1 MYLLALDKY
10 QNDPVAMKKY
20 LRETYEKVMMN
31 MKKYMVCRE
40 ISILNSMTYIFEHIK
55 NAVIDVTASFCN
67 EEDRIYI
74 ETKNW
79 DDIRYRK
86 KLFDVLIDLEYR
98 PIMIWIF
105 FHTNY
110 YLLDNLDQQRKILME
125 NIELFYKFY
134 PKRLTY
140 ETINDIYNACQKS
153 NPLFSI
159 SYQNRNNHVI
169 LENYSKLLRKMCPDL
184 NYNGVTSNRSVNKK
198 IRVCFFSEFL
208 TVDSSVLRDRI
219 GIITQ
224 LPKDKFDVYYMSF
237 NSPNEI
243 NGYVSKFLYSN
254 MKNFYVQLPVDL
266 IEARKHIM
274 RYNFDIIVYC
284 EIGMIMRSIYL
295 AHSRLAPV
303 QITTWGHSETSGI
316 NTIDYFVSSK
326 YFEIDKSKAQ
336 NHYSE
341 QLHLMNSLS
350 TYYFPPSK
358 LLLPPRHKFQTREE
372 LKLEPN
378 SHLYGCIQ
386 SSFKISE
393 DFEKILAGILK
404 MDPKGYILMSLG
416 KPFCKSQIERM
427 QSLMGDDDFQRLIWL
442 PNMGISSYLN
452 IIKLLDVM
460 LDPYPF
466 GGCNTSFE
474 AFDFN
479 VPVVTMP
486 TKYLNGRFTFGMY
499 KKMGFIDLVADSPQT
514 YIKLAVRCATDRKWR
529 EVIQEKINRNKILL
543 FQEQESVKEWS
554 EFLESVYHEKVMK
567 PIEKPIENK
576 SSNSNSSSVE
586 DDLGDWKKIIQP
598 INITNNESTLT
609 IAEY

>member
-10 QNDPVAMKKY
+10 PNDPIAMKKY
-20 LRETYEKVMMN
+20 LRETYAKIMMN
-31 MKKYMVCRE
+31 MKKYIICRE
-40 ISILNSMTYIFEHIK
+40 ISIVNSMTYIFEHIK
-55 NAVIDVTASFCN
+55 NAVVDITASFCN
-67 EEDRIYI
+67 EDDRVYI

-105 FHTNY
+105 FHMNY
-110 YLLDNLDQQRKILME
+110 YLLDNLDQQRKLLME

-134 PKRLTY
+134 PKKLNY
-140 ETINDIYNACQKS
+140 GTINDIYNACQKS

-169 LENYSKLLRKMCPDL
+169 LENYSKLLRKICPDL
-184 NYNGVTSNRSVNKK
+184 NYNSVSPNRALNKK
-198 IRVCFFSEFL
+198 IKVCFFSEFL

-237 NSPNEI
+237 TPPNEI
-243 NGYVSKFLYSN
+243 KGYVSKFLYSS
-254 MKNFYVQLPVDL
+254 MKNSYVQLPEDL
-266 IEARKHIM
+266 VEARKHIA

-284 EIGMIMRSIYL
+284 EIGMVMRSIYL
-295 AHSRLAPV
+295 AHARLAPV

-316 NTIDYFVSSK
+316 STIDYFVSSK
-326 YFEIDKSKAQ
+326 YFEIEKSKAQ

-341 QLHLMNSLS
+341 ELYLMNSLS

-358 LLLPPRHKFQTREE
+358 LLLPPKHTFQTREE

-378 SHLYGCIQ
+378 AHLYGCIQ

-404 MDPKGYILMSLG
+404 MDSKGYILMSLG
-416 KPFCKSQIERM
+416 KPFCNSQIQRM
-427 QSLMGDDDFQRLIWL
+427 KTLMGEDDFQRLVWL
-442 PNMGISSYLN
+442 PPMAIQVYLN
-452 IIKLLDVM
+452 IIKLIDVM

-474 AFDFN
+474 AFDYN
-479 VPVVTMP
+479 IPVITMP

-499 KKMGFIDLVADSPQT
+499 KKMGFIDLVADSPQN
-514 YIKLAVRCATDRKWR
+514 YIKLAVRCATEKKWR
-529 EVIQEKINRNKILL
+529 DVIQEKISNNKILL
-543 FQEQESVKEWS
+543 FQEQDAIKEWG
-554 EFLESVYHEKVMK
+554 EFLEFTYHEKVMK
-567 PIEKPIENK
+567 PVSSSNDNSQKEQKTEIEKLSIEN
-576 SSNSNSSSVE
+576 E
-586 DDLGDWKKIIQP
+586 LGDWKKTIQP
-598 INITNNESTLT
+598 NNTLT